1 MSKGN
6 LFLGTARKK
15 LGDVVLYRRQGEQQA
30 RVRVRSIANPKTEG
44 QALQRNYLAPVSKFY
59 APLAAVLE
67 RSWEGLNKVESH
79 QAFLKANIDLARK
92 NGWYVQK
99 GTGFI
104 PLPYKVSKGT
114 LNGIDYEV
122 ADGIA
127 TLFIPGAALS
137 AQSTVGDLSS
147 RLIAAGAA
155 EGDQVTIIVALYEFG
170 DYRPSWLRFWLD
182 TEDDTVLSDVTNGAI
197 SLGFQ
202 ASHVIVRS
210 GDDNVE
216 ACAVI
221 MSRYQNNRW
230 LRSTAYMAVSEVT
243 MANFTGSA
251 ARSRALQSY
260 QAASSIVSSDVYLNG
275 SDVDNGGS
283 SRVQTAVTISNSYG
297 VVGEAVVVQ
306 VGRAFSSE
314 GPEVTSII
322 GRMVNDGS
330 VVVFRVRN
338 AMAESTYTG
347 GYLTP
352 DDKWVVLTGTDF
364 MFTEVVSKDDA
375 IAKLL
380 VSKYGYDPAAFDV

>member
-1 MSKGN
+1 MAKGN

-15 LGDVVLYRRQGEQQA
+15 LGDVVLYRRQGEQQS

-92 NGWYVQK
+92 NGWYVPK
-99 GTGFI
+99 GTEFT

-122 ADGIA
+122 SDGVA
-127 TLFIPGAALS
+127 TLYIPGAALTS
-137 AQSTVGDLSS
+137 NSTIADLSQ
-147 RLIAAGAA
+147 RLIGAGAA
-155 EGDQVTIIVALYEFG
+155 EGDQVTIIAALFEYG
-170 DYRPSWLRFWLD
+170 DYRPTWLRFWLD
-182 TEDDTVLSDVTNGAI
+182 TEDDTLLSDVTNGAI

-202 ASHVIVRS
+202 TNHVIVRS
-210 GDDNVE
+210 SDDNVE

-221 MSRYQNNRW
+221 MSRFQNGSW
-230 LRSTAYMAVSEVT
+230 LRSTAFMAVSETT
-243 MANFTGSA
+243 MADYTGSA
-251 ARSRALQSY
+251 ARARAIQSY
-260 QAASSIVSSDVYLNG
+260 QAASSIVSSSVYLNG

-283 SRVQTAVTISNSYG
+283 SRVQTAVTISNSQG
-297 VVGEAVVVQ
+297 VVGEAIVVQ

-330 VVVFRVRN
+330 IVVFRVKN
-338 AMAESTYTG
+338 NITG
-347 GYLTP
+347 SADLGKYLSPNDT
-352 DDKWVVLTGTDF
+352 WETLTGTDF
-364 MFTEVVSKDDA
+364 MFTEVSSADDA
-375 IAKLL
+375 IATLL
-380 VSKYGYDPAAFDV
+380 VSKYGYDAADFQ

>member
-30 RVRVRSIANPKTEG
+30 RVRVRSIANPKTVG
-44 QALQRNYLAPVSKFY
+44 QALQRNYLSPVSKFY
-59 APLAAVLE
+59 SPLAGVLE

-79 QAFLKANIDLARK
+79 QAFLKANIDLARQ
-92 NGWYVQK
+92 NGWYVPK
-99 GTGFI
+99 GTGFT

-127 TLFIPGAALS
+127 TLYIPGTGLTVNS
-137 AQSTVGDLSS
+137 SVGDLSS

-155 EGDQVTIIVALYEFG
+155 AGDQVTILVALYEYG

-182 TEDDTVLSDVTNGAI
+182 TEDDTLLSDVTNGAI
-197 SLGFQ
+197 SLGFRTN
-202 ASHVIVRS
+202 HVIVRS

-221 MSRYQNNRW
+221 ISRYQNGNW
-230 LRSTAYMAVSEVT
+230 LRSTAYMAVSET
-243 MANFTGSA
+243 AMANFTGAA
-251 ARSRALQSY
+251 ARTRALQSY

-283 SRVQTAVTISNSYG
+283 SRVQTAVTVKNSQG
-297 VVGEAVVVQ
+297 VVGEALVVQ
-306 VGRAFSSE
+306 VGRVTTSE
-314 GPEVTSII
+314 GVDVTSIV

-330 VVVFRVRN
+330 TVVFRVKN
-338 AMAESTYTG
+338 NITG
-347 GYLTP
+347 SANLGKYLTP
-352 DDKWVVLTGTDF
+352 DDTWVELTGTDF
-364 MFTEVVSKDDA
+364 MFAEVIGAVDVLA
-375 IAKLL
+375 LLL
-380 VSKYGYDPAAFDV
+380 VTKYGYDAADFS

>member
-30 RVRVRSIANPKTEG
+30 RVRVRSIANPKTVG
-44 QALQRNYLAPVSKFY
+44 QALQRNYLSPVSKFY
-59 APLAAVLE
+59 APLASVLE
-67 RSWEGLNKVESH
+67 RSWEGLNKIESH

-92 NGWYVQK
+92 QGWYVPK
-99 GTGFI
+99 GSGFV

-114 LNGIDYEV
+114 LNGIGYEV
-122 ADGIA
+122 DDGVA
-127 TLFIPGAALS
+127 TLYIPGAALS

-155 EGDQVTIIVALYEFG
+155 AGDQVTILVALYEYG

-182 TEDDTVLSDVTNGAI
+182 TEDDTLLSDVTNGAI

-202 ASHVIVRS
+202 TNHVIVRS

-221 MSRYQNNRW
+221 MSRYQNGNW
-230 LRSTAYMAVSEVT
+230 LRSTAYMEVSET
-243 MANFTGSA
+243 AMANFTGAA
-251 ARSRALQSY
+251 ARTRALQSY

-283 SRVQTAVTISNSYG
+283 SRVQTAVTVKNSQG
-297 VVGEAVVVQ
+297 VVGEALVVQ
-306 VGRAFSSE
+306 VGRVTTSE
-314 GPEVTSII
+314 GVDVTSIV

-330 VVVFRVRN
+330 TVVFRVKN
-338 AMAESTYTG
+338 NITG
-347 GYLTP
+347 SADLGKYLTP
-352 DDKWVVLTGTDF
+352 DDTWVELTGTDF
-364 MFTEVVSKDDA
+364 MFAEVIGADDVLA
-375 IAKLL
+375 LLL
-380 VSKYGYDPAAFDV
+380 VTKYGYDAADFQ

>member
-92 NGWYVQK
+92 NGWYVPK
-99 GTGFI
+99 GTEFT

-122 ADGIA
+122 SNDVA
-127 TLFIPGAALS
+127 TLYIPGAALTS
-137 AQSTVGDLSS
+137 NSTVGDLSQ
-147 RLIAAGAA
+147 RLIGAGAA
-155 EGDQVTIIVALYEFG
+155 EGDQVTIIAALFEYG
-170 DYRPSWLRFWLD
+170 DYRPTWLRFWLN
-182 TEDDTVLSDVTNGAI
+182 TEDDTLLSNVTNGAI

-202 ASHVIVRS
+202 TDHVIVRS
-210 GDDNVE
+210 SDDNVE

-221 MSRYQNNRW
+221 MSRLQNGSW
-230 LRSTAYMAVSEVT
+230 LRSTAFMEVSKTT
-243 MANFTGSA
+243 MADYTGSA
-251 ARSRALQSY
+251 ARTRALQSY
-260 QAASSIVSSDVYLNG
+260 QAASSIVSSNVYLNG

-283 SRVQTAVTISNSYG
+283 SRVQTVVTIYNLQG
-297 VVGEAVVVQ
+297 VIGDATIVQ

-314 GPEVTSII
+314 GPAVTSII

-330 VVVFRVRN
+330 VVVFRVIN
-338 AMAESTYTG
+338 AVTRSENIG
-347 GYLTP
+347 KYLAP
-352 DDKWVVLTGTDF
+352 DGSWVELSGTDF
-364 MFTEVVSKDDA
+364 MFAQVVSSVDPLA
-375 IAKLL
+375 SLL
-380 VSKYGYDPAAFDV
+380 IQKYGYSADDFQ

>member
-67 RSWEGLNKVESH
+67 RSWEGLTKVESH
-79 QAFLKANIDLARK
+79 QAFLKANIDLARN
-92 NGWYVQK
+92 NGWYVPK
-99 GTGFI
+99 GTEFT

-122 ADGIA
+122 SDGIA
-127 TLFIPGAALS
+127 TLYIPGTTLTAN
-137 AQSTVGDLSS
+137 STIGDLSS
-147 RLIAAGAA
+147 RLIDAGAA
-155 EGDQVTIIVALYEFG
+155 VGDQVTIIAVLSEFE
-170 DYRPSWLRFWLD
+170 DFRPTWLRFWLD
-182 TEDDTVLSDVTNGAI
+182 PEDTTQLSDVTNGAI

-202 ASHVIVRS
+202 TNHVVVRS

-221 MSRYQNNRW
+221 MSRFQNGRW
-230 LRSTAYMAVSEVT
+230 LRSTAYMAVADTT
-243 MANFTGSA
+243 MADYTGSA
-251 ARSRALQSY
+251 ARARAIQSY
-260 QAASSIVSSDVYLNG
+260 QAASSIVNSNIYLNG
-275 SDVDNGGS
+275 SDVDNGGN
-283 SRVQTAVTISNSYG
+283 SRVQTAVIVNNNLG
-297 VVGEAVVVQ
+297 EVGEAIVVQ
-306 VGRAFSSE
+306 VGRVFSSE

-330 VVVFRVRN
+330 IVVFRVKN
-338 AMAESTYTG
+338 AIPGSTDLG
-347 GYLTP
+347 KYLA
-352 DDKWVVLTGTDF
+352 DDSWETLTGTDF
-364 MFTEVVSKDDA
+364 MFTNVVSADDA

-380 VSKYGYDPAAFDV
+380 VSKYGYDATVFQ

>member
-92 NGWYVQK
+92 NGWYVAK
-99 GTGFI
+99 GTEFV

-122 ADGIA
+122 SDGVA
-127 TLFIPGAALS
+127 TLYIPGTALTS
-137 AQSTVGDLSS
+137 NSTVGDLSQ
-147 RLIAAGAA
+147 RLIDAGAA
-155 EGDQVTIIVALYEFG
+155 AGDQVTIIAALYEFG
-170 DYRPSWLRFWLD
+170 DYRPTWLRFWLD
-182 TEDDTVLSDVTNGAI
+182 TEDDTLLSDVTNGAI

-202 ASHVIVRS
+202 TNHVIVRS

-216 ACAVI
+216 ACAII
-221 MSRYQNNRW
+221 MSRFQNGSW
-230 LRSTAYMAVSEVT
+230 LRSTAYMAVSETT

-251 ARSRALQSY
+251 ARARAIQSY

-275 SDVDNGGS
+275 SDVDNGGN
-283 SRVQTAVTISNSYG
+283 SRVQTAVIVKNSQG
-297 VVGEAVVVQ
+297 VIGEALIVQ
-306 VGRAFSSE
+306 VGR
-314 GPEVTSII
+314 SITADGI
-322 GRMVNDGS
+322 DATQIVGRMVNDGS
-330 VVVFRVRN
+330 VVVFRVKN
-338 AMAESTYTG
+338 NITG
-347 GYLTP
+347 SAGLGKFLTP
-352 DDKWVVLTGTDF
+352 DDTWETLTSTDLMFAEVSSADDVL
-364 MFTEVVSKDDA
+364 A
-375 IAKLL
+375 ILL
-380 VSKYGYDPAAFDV
+380 VAKYGYDAADFQ

>member
-92 NGWYVQK
+92 NGWYVPK

-122 ADGIA
+122 SNGVA
-127 TLFIPGAALS
+127 TLYIPGTALTS
-137 AQSTVGDLSS
+137 NSTVADLSQ
-147 RLIAAGAA
+147 RLIGAGAA
-155 EGDQVTIIVALYEFG
+155 EGDQVTIIAALYEFG
-170 DYRPSWLRFWLD
+170 DYRPTWLRFWLD
-182 TEDDTVLSDVTNGAI
+182 TTDTTLLSDVTNGAI

-202 ASHVIVRS
+202 TNHVIVRS

-216 ACAVI
+216 ACAII
-221 MSRYQNNRW
+221 MSRFQNGSW
-230 LRSTAYMAVSEVT
+230 LRSTAYMAVSQTT
-243 MANFTGSA
+243 MANFTGSD
-251 ARSRALQSY
+251 ARARAIQSY
-260 QAASSIVSSDVYLNG
+260 QAASSIVSSNVYLNG
-275 SDVDNGGS
+275 SDVDNGGN
-283 SRVQTAVTISNSYG
+283 SRVQTAVIVKNSLG
-297 VVGEAVVVQ
+297 VIGEALIVQ
-306 VGRAFSSE
+306 VGMVNTSE
-314 GPEVTSII
+314 YVDVTSIV

-330 VVVFRVRN
+330 TVVFRVKN
-338 AMAESTYTG
+338 NITG
-347 GYLTP
+347 SANLGKYLTH
-352 DDKWVVLTGTDF
+352 DDTWVSLTDTDF
-364 MFTEVVSKDDA
+364 MFAEVNSADDVLA
-375 IAKLL
+375 LLL
-380 VSKYGYDPAAFDV
+380 VKKYGYDAGDFQ